1 MGLDD
6 AHVHLESARGQNRG
20 LGLAASDDLAHTRH
34 RNELLHHRLG
44 LLRRHHDVDIG
55 DGLSKTPEAPAIEG
69 ALDLGELLELRHELP
84 RDGKRLGDGNA
95 LVLPR
100 ESHARDGVKDLLLP
114 LRPQALEVAK
124 LPPLDGGPKVVQILA
139 PELASGAQER
149 LRAAPGTLS
158 ALAEIRGVLLPEIF
172 ELRDLARIEELP
184 DLLRRARADAVDPR
198 QLFLRESRQVSA
210 VRPDGVHRVLIGA
223 HAKGVRRTLVQN
235 RELDEL
241 LEECYQGVVRSHAGS
256 LPLLAKQRGFR
267 EAPPSTTIH
276 IIPRAA

>member
-6 AHVHLESARGQNRG
+6 ALVHLESARGQNRS
-20 LGLAASDDLAHTRH
+20 LGLAASDDLALPRH
-34 RNELLHHRLG
+34 RNELLHHRRG
-44 LLRRHHDVDIG
+44 LLRRDHDIDVG

-69 ALDLGELLELRHELP
+69 ALALGELPEPRHELP

-124 LPPLDGGPKVVQILA
+124 LPPLDGGPKVVQILD
-139 PELASGAQER
+139 PELASEAQER
-149 LRAAPGTLS
+149 LRAEPRNLS
-158 ALAEIRGVLLPEIF
+158 ELDEIRGVLLPEIF

-184 DLLRRARADAVDPR
+184 ALLRRAGAHAVDPR
-198 QLFLRESRQVSA
+198 QLLLRESRQISA

-223 HAKGVRRTLVQN
+223 TRKAFG
-235 RELDEL
+235 
-241 LEECYQGVVRSHAGS
+241 
-256 LPLLAKQRGFR
+256 
-267 EAPPSTTIH
+267 APSSRIWG
-276 IIPRAA
+276 RMSS